1 MVLESLTSSN
11 LCRRRTKKAIRFF
24 RCVQV
29 IAILVLS
36 SHLVCDAFT
45 TVPTTTRKTTEYSSS
60 CPFQNDKSFAASE
73 SSSSTT
79 SLNLFFGGGLGSSN
93 KFNGDGGKQIPYIIE
108 SIDTY
113 LNPQVFDDVANL
125 CIDVFFKEQ
134 MNNAKPD
141 DRIA

>member
-1 MVLESLTSSN
+1 MVLESFTSST
-11 LCRRRTKKAIRFF
+11 LCRRRTKTIRFSKY
-24 RCVQV
+24 VQV
-29 IAILVLS
+29 IATIALS
-36 SHLVCDAFT
+36 SHLFCDAFT
-45 TVPTTTRKTTEYSSS
+45 TVPATTRKTTEYSLS
-60 CPFQNDKSFAASE
+60 PLQNDKSLAAST
-73 SSSSTT
+73 SSSST
-79 SLNLFFGGGLGSSN
+79 SLNLFFGGGIGSSN
-93 KFNGDGGKQIPYIIE
+93 KFNGEGGKQIPYIVE